1 MQAKIIVGTL
11 RRDYGSLADWSS
23 ARRRQCPMRTAM
35 VRRPSTRSATS
46 TQQVSRTTSGSR
58 IEVGDMA
65 VCVCAKL
72 ASVTSRLLGCL
83 TEKFSAINP
92 PQSTNMADFPP
103 PHAART
109 CIATPKMAQRHTPH
123 LLQSVALCE
132 FRRLEKF
139 STHS

>member
-72 ASVTSRLLGCL
+72 ALVTSRLLGRL

-92 PQSTNMADFPP
+92 PQSTNTAEVCAPV
-103 PHAART
+103 
-109 CIATPKMAQRHTPH
+109 
-123 LLQSVALCE
+123 LV
-132 FRRLEKF
+132 
-139 STHS
+139 